1 MLPCMSDRAPLQG
14 RVIRVDARQCEVELG
29 DRILPARFR
38 GNLFSGKTADK
49 SPVAV
54 GDRVRLSRDGE
65 ELAVEEVLPR
75 RNFFS
80 RRAAGSELRRQI
92 IAANIDQVAVIAS
105 FRQPAFSSIATDR
118 ILASCNFHDIP
129 ALVVVNKADL
139 ARGDQL
145 NSLPAT
151 YRAAGY
157 PVLVTSALKE
167 AETETLLARLKDRVT
182 VLSGLSGV
190 GKSSLLNRIEP
201 GLGLRTR
208 KFSHALGS
216 GRHTTAY
223 ARMFPL
229 AAGGFVIDTPGM
241 RSFRLFG
248 IAPSELRL
256 HLPELAVLGRGCH
269 YPDCLHR
276 GEPDCAVREALE
288 EGSLARSRYRSYLE
302 MLAELETVYGGTG
315 PADEERSAPTR

>member
-1 MLPCMSDRAPLQG
+1 MSDQAPLQG
-14 RVIRVDARQCEVELG
+14 RVIRVDARQCEVELEG
-29 DRILPARFR
+29 RILSARFR
-38 GNLFSGKTADK
+38 GNLFSEKSVEK

-54 GDRVRLSRDGE
+54 GDQVRLSREGE

-80 RRAAGSELRRQI
+80 RRAAGSELRRQL

-105 FRQPAFSSIATDR
+105 FRQPTFSSIATDR
-118 ILASCNFHDIP
+118 ILAGCHFHEIP
-129 ALVVVNKADL
+129 AFVVVNKADL
-139 ARGDQL
+139 ARKEQL
-145 NSLPAT
+145 DSLPAT

-157 PVLVTSALKE
+157 SVLVTSALQG

-208 KFSHALGS
+208 KFSQSLGS

-223 ARMFPL
+223 ARMFHL

-256 HLPELAVLGRGCH
+256 HLSEMAALGRGCH

-276 GEPDCAVREALE
+276 GEPGCAVGKALKQ
-288 EGSLARSRYRSYLE
+288 GILARSRYRSYLE
-302 MLAELETVYGGTG
+302 MLAELEKIYGGTG
-315 PADEERSAPTR
+315 PAEEGRSAPTR

>member
-1 MLPCMSDRAPLQG
+1 
-14 RVIRVDARQCEVELG
+14 VIRVDARQCEVELG
-29 DRILPARFR
+29 GRILPARFR
-38 GNLFSGKTADK
+38 GNLFSENSIEK

-54 GDRVRLSRDGE
+54 GDQVRLSREGE

-80 RRAAGSELRRQI
+80 RRAAGSELRRQL

-105 FRQPAFSSIATDR
+105 FRQPTFSSIATDR
-118 ILASCNFHDIP
+118 ILASCHFHEIP

-139 ARGDQL
+139 ATKKQL
-145 NSLPAT
+145 DSLPAT

-157 PVLVTSALKE
+157 PVLVTSALRGT
-167 AETETLLARLKDRVT
+167 ETDTLLAHLKDRVT

-208 KFSHALGS
+208 KFSQALGS

-223 ARMFPL
+223 ARMFSL

-256 HLPELAVLGRGCH
+256 HLPEMAALGRDCH

-276 GEPDCAVREALE
+276 GEPGCAVLAALE
-288 EGSLARSRYRSYLE
+288 EGTLARSRHRSYLE
-302 MLAELETVYGGTG
+302 MLAELERVYGGTG